1 MPVVEKVG
9 QVETLCCHQLSPSKK
24 RLLRKLTPHRNPESW
39 LVINAIALIWS
50 AVLFTQHVISTL
62 NDDEKTYVELE
73 YLIYNFALCFVWAI
87 EVGFNIFDYTDTEDI
102 GENSFLQQQQPSH
115 TTASTSETV
124 PLWIE
129 LAIALYFLIASVV
142 VVRKEVHHQAN
153 GMVLDVVLNMLAYL
167 YMVYRQFADWRK
179 SNIGQIETI
188 SNGEIV

>member
-1 MPVVEKVG
+1 MPVKEKVG

-115 TTASTSETV
+115 CCAQCARTGACAV
-124 PLWIE
+124 CLR
-129 LAIALYFLIASVV
+129 
-142 VVRKEVHHQAN
+142 VRMFDTLSSLRPNSCGCLSAPYACVCVCLCPCV
-153 GMVLDVVLNMLAYL
+153 GGVRVC
-167 YMVYRQFADWRK
+167 
-179 SNIGQIETI
+179 G
-188 SNGEIV
+188 